1 MPSLSNKRSHQ
12 LSELQQLTPS
22 EEDPHADRTGVLLSD
37 EIQFYAEHCRLIV
50 PFSKENLKPA
60 AYELTVGDEY
70 FLNGEYRLL
79 GNTADDDTII
89 RIPPFEVA
97 VLKTAEI
104 LCLPRYII
112 GRWNIKVKHAYS
124 GLLWVGGPQVDP
136 GWVGH
141 LFCPIYNLSDKPVTL
156 HVGDQIAVMD
166 FVKTTPYDKRKSESE
181 LLRYPYP
188 PSRKIIEDYQID
200 DLRSALFTNA
210 SQKLM
215 EFEEEIRNMTTR
227 FSTFTSLSFL
237 IFALMISALAIIPK
251 GNAENLALGTA
262 IWGSLNFALS
272 IFAVLIVLFSNVQRR
287 VGPLVYQLYGRVMGD
302 RAGVAMRF
310 LRRRWWAGLVISI
323 LLSAGAGAGLYAVIE
338 PNFRNLRG
346 QLVLTKS
353 DLTPVTGSLSHD
365 LGQLSERLIRV
376 EQSRTASADDLER
389 VKADLEHQIESIRSS
404 TK

>member
-1 MPSLSNKRSHQ
+1 MPSLFNKRENQ
-12 LSELQQLTPS
+12 LSQLQQLPPS
-22 EEDPHADRTGVLLSD
+22 EEDPHADWPGVLLSD
-37 EIQFYAEHCRLIV
+37 EIEFYAEHCKLIV
-50 PFSKENLKPA
+50 PFNRDNLKPA

-70 FLNGEYRLL
+70 FLNGEYRSLDAAAN
-79 GNTADDDTII
+79 GDSII

-136 GWVGH
+136 GWVGN
-141 LFCPIYNLSDKPVTL
+141 LFCPIYNLSDKPVAL

-166 FVKTTPYDKRKSESE
+166 FVKTTPYDKTKSTKE
-181 LLRYPYP
+181 LLRYLYP
-188 PSRKIIEDYQID
+188 PNRRIIEDYQID

-210 SQKLM
+210 SQKLV
-215 EFEEEIRNMTTR
+215 EFEEEIRNMTAR
-227 FSTFTSLSFL
+227 FQTFTSLSFL

-272 IFAVLIVLFSNVQRR
+272 VFAVLIVLFSNVQRR
-287 VGPLVYQLYGRVMGD
+287 VGPLVYELYGRLMGD
-302 RAGVAMRF
+302 RASIAMRF
-310 LRRRWWAGLVISI
+310 LRRRWWAGLMISI
-323 LLSAGAGAGLYAVIE
+323 VLSAGAGAGLYAVIE

-353 DLTPVTGSLSHD
+353 DLEPVTGSLSRD
-365 LGQLSERLIRV
+365 LHQLSERLTRL
-376 EQSRTASADDLER
+376 EQSRIATADDLQR
-389 VKADLEHQIESIRSS
+389 MKVDLEHQIASMRSN